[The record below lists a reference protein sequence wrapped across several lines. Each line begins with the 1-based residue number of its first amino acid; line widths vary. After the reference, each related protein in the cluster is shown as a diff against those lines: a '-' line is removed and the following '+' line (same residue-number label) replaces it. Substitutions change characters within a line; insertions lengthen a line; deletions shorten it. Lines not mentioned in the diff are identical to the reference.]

1 MKIVAGDAAELSGS
15 ISATA
20 VRLCLPV
27 PRVLTCRFQLPL
39 LSAIA
44 VPNSVVPSYTETCA
58 AGLVLPDS
66 SGA

>member
-27 PRVLTCRFQLPL
+27 PRVLTCRFQLPF
-39 LSAIA
+39 LSAVA

-58 AGLVLPDS
+58 AGSVLPDS